1 MDAHGSATTTA
12 DIGVA
17 PTHLTGLATILL
29 TGCATTVL
37 TIVPSGVATTAL
49 GVIGKMD
56 GVTTTDRSF
65 QLRPTARGVLIE
77 RVATPRS
84 TPQPEMGASQT
95 GAIAPS
101 RLDAGSTSITIPA
114 VPAQPPQPASP
125 RPADRAG
132 TSSSDKATSSGCIPR
147 EPYRKPGLL
156 EIAGV
161 RFLSGGTKNV
171 SRSLFPCGL

>member
-17 PTHLTGLATILL
+17 PTPLTGLATILL
-29 TGCATTVL
+29 TGLATTVL
-37 TIVPSGVATTAL
+37 TSVPSGVASTVL
-49 GVIGKMD
+49 GAFGKMD
-56 GVTTTDRSF
+56 WVTTTDRSF
-65 QLRPTARGVLIE
+65 QLRPIARGVLIE

-101 RLDAGSTSITIPA
+101 RLDAASTSITKRA
-114 VPAQPPQPASP
+114 VPAQPPQPANP

-132 TSSSDKATSSGCIPR
+132 ASSSDKATSSGRLTR
-147 EPYRKPGLL
+147 EPYRKPGFF
-156 EIAGV
+156 EIAGSDFC
-161 RFLSGGTKNV
+161 RG
-171 SRSLFPCGL
+171 RH